1 MAAEVS
7 DDVALDTL
15 RENYD
20 VLIDSLSP
28 AEVTGLVAGLY
39 ARHCL
44 TEYERADILEGART
58 GYEKGQRLVDC
69 LLRRGPGA
77 FIAFCNLLDAQG
89 ATRSLSAALRE
100 GQECV
105 GVIMECM
112 HMAWP
117 CTSVMCDH
125 VCVHVCVA
133 ATRPAGSA
141 RRVKDNWNAGSG
153 GGHQLELGPSECT
166 HMLCSVF

>member
-100 GQECV
+100 GQECM
-105 GVIMECM
+105 GVIMECV
-112 HMAWP
+112 HLAWP
-117 CTSVMCDH
+117 CTSVICDH
-125 VCVHVCVA
+125 VCVCSCQ
-133 ATRPAGSA
+133 SA
-141 RRVKDNWNAGSG
+141 CWQCKACEG
-153 GGHQLELGPSECT
+153 QLECWQWGWA
-166 HMLCSVF
+166 SVGTRTQ